1 MTTLSAF
8 ALHTSPQKGRKAL
21 GSPTFVKTQVI
32 KLQPDLLKKSEIFLH
47 VTPEDT
53 LSLWCWECGNKKRVL
68 GAADLPNCVS
78 TTAQRNHS

>member
-32 KLQPDLLKKSEIFLH
+32 KLQPDLLKKVRFFSMSHQKTPSVSVVGSVETKSE
-47 VTPEDT
+47 
-53 LSLWCWECGNKKRVL
+53 C
-68 GAADLPNCVS
+68 
-78 TTAQRNHS
+78 